1 MPQGR
6 RDICGSRLCYA
17 DKMIRIND
25 TLTIGEEEIEEY
37 FIRAGGP
44 GGQKVNKVATAVQ
57 LRFDARR
64 SPSLPNYVRRRL
76 ETIAGNKL
84 TKGGE
89 IVITANSQRT
99 QDANRRDALHRLIT
113 MIDEAA
119 QRPKFRVA
127 TKPGKAARKRRTD
140 TKTRRGQIKKLRSH
154 RIGHDG

>member
-76 ETIAGNKL
+76 ETIA
-84 TKGGE
+84 
-89 IVITANSQRT
+89 
-99 QDANRRDALHRLIT
+99 H
-113 MIDEAA
+113 
-119 QRPKFRVA
+119 P
-127 TKPGKAARKRRTD
+127 
-140 TKTRRGQIKKLRSH
+140 
-154 RIGHDG
+154 RISPRIYTNAPPQF

>member
-84 TKGGE
+84 TKNGE

-127 TKPGKAARKRRTD
+127 TKLGKAARKRRTD

>member
-1 MPQGR
+1 
-6 RDICGSRLCYA
+6 
-17 DKMIRIND
+17 MIRIND

-84 TKGGE
+84 TKDGE

-127 TKPGKAARKRRTD
+127 TKPGKAARTRRTD
-140 TKTRRGQIKKLRSH
+140 AKTLRGKDRILRSS
-154 RIGHDG
+154 RIGHDE